1 MNIKMRKGMKM
12 NIKQAKHLVQG
23 SKGLPDTKRRAARK
37 IRDDREIGRFERFSR
52 ETKEGVI
59 ISTVKARRHGE
70 ANRSGRITG
79 NGTQTFVCQ

>member
-37 IRDDREIGRFERFSR
+37 IRDDREICRFERFSR
-52 ETKEGVI
+52 ETKEGVR
-59 ISTVKARRHGE
+59 ISSVKARRHG
-70 ANRSGRITG
+70 GG
-79 NGTQTFVCQ
+79 KCF